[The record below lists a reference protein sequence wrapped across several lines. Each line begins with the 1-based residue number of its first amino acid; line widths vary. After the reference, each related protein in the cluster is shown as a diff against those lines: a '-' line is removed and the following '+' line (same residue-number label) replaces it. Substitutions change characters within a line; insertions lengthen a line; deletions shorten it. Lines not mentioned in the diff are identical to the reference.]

1 MYNNYSTC
9 YKPFTSMHR
18 SYCMMYPCFCPMM
31 KMYWRNTSS
40 MVQQDKYP
48 KFFDKKTCS
57 EDNSSFELPY
67 NVKMRKVSIEEI
79 ED

>member
-1 MYNNYSTC
+1 
-9 YKPFTSMHR
+9 
-18 SYCMMYPCFCPMM
+18 
-31 KMYWRNTSS
+31 